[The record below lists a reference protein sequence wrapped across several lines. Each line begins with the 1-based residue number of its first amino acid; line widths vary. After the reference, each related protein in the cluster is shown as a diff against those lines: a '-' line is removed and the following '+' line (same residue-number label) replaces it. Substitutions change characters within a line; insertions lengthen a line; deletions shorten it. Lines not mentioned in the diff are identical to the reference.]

1 MVWHGLM
8 ADEERLEMAGAE
20 RKATPSMESADAA
33 LGDEM
38 PRWPRVNGVARG
50 GVGLAGAGEQD
61 ETSPEKKR
69 RQRCVTA
76 KINHRSEVEDK
87 GKRVISPTFSL
98 RRSEK

>member
-38 PRWPRVNGVARG
+38 PRWRRVNGTARG
-50 GVGLAGAGEQD
+50 GGGLAGAEEHD
-61 ETSPEKKR
+61 ETLPEKKR

-76 KINHRSEVEDK
+76 KISDQPEVEDK
-87 GKRVISPTFSL
+87 GKKVISPTFSL
-98 RRSEK
+98 HGSEK

>member
-1 MVWHGLM
+1 M

-76 KINHRSEVEDK
+76 KINHGRRLKIRAKELFH
-87 GKRVISPTFSL
+87 PPSL
-98 RRSEK
+98 SADLRND

>member
-38 PRWPRVNGVARG
+38 PRWRRVNGAARG
-50 GVGLAGAGEQD
+50 GGGLAGAGEQD

-69 RQRCVTA
+69 RQQCVTT
-76 KINHRSEVEDK
+76 KINDQPEVEDK
-87 GKRVISPTFSL
+87 GKKVISPTFSP
-98 RRSEK
+98 RI